1 MRTIK
6 SRKPCEHKRWIVSSL
21 DGLII
26 CDKCARWANEA
37 EFVKPQIEEALLTKL
52 REGLAEIYT
61 YTIEPNK
68 GHELILRHQVEA
80 LLEKA
85 GE

>member
-1 MRTIK
+1 MSEIWRSSSADYPKDSELERAWLRGYSIGREDMLHIRT
-6 SRKPCEHKRWIVSSL
+6 
-21 DGLII
+21 
-26 CDKCARWANEA
+26 
-37 EFVKPQIEEALLTKL
+37 ALLTKL
-52 REGLAEIYT
+52 REGVADIYT